1 MIDNIPYVPIS
12 WGELIDK
19 ITILEIKSIRI
30 TSATAVAYVR
40 FELDLLNEKA
50 SQLII
55 SKPDLQKLK
64 QDLILVNQALWEIE
78 DKIRDK
84 EVVADFG
91 SEFIDLA
98 RSVYKTNDRRAAIK
112 REINFLLKSKLMEE
126 KSYSGLN
133 RPQFSGGHLV

>member
-1 MIDNIPYVPIS
+1 MIDDTPYVPVS

-30 TSATAVAYVR
+30 TSATAFANVR
-40 FELDLLNEKA
+40 LELNLLNEKA
-50 SQLII
+50 SQLIL
-55 SKPDLQKLK
+55 SKPELLKLK
-64 QDLILVNQALWEIE
+64 QDLTLVNQALWEIE

-84 EVVADFG
+84 EAAADFG

-112 REINFLLKSKLMEE
+112 REINLRLKSKLMEE
-126 KSYSGLN
+126 KSYTGW
-133 RPQFSGGHLV
+133 

>member
-1 MIDNIPYVPIS
+1 MIDNTPQVPVS

-30 TSATAVAYVR
+30 TSATAVANVR
-40 FELDLLNEKA
+40 LELDLLNEKA
-50 SQLII
+50 SQLLL
-55 SKPDLQKLK
+55 SKPDLLKLK
-64 QDLILVNQALWEIE
+64 QDLTLVNQTLWEIE

-84 EVVADFG
+84 ETAADFG

-112 REINFLLKSKLMEE
+112 REINLLLKSKLMEE
-126 KSYSGLN
+126 KSYSG
-133 RPQFSGGHLV
+133 S